1 MCEPIL
7 HHLYR
12 IVLTPIELQRGRSWQ
27 GYGIVNLTKR
37 SHHGQGLFYLSEK
50 HSLTRWIPVLIDL
63 YTSDAVGYFEKNNE
77 LSELV
82 NLDWTWPL
90 LLPVIE
96 FFSQLFTGLWYS
108 APLAFL
114 RGENAL
120 NRPSYVDGRD
130 DCKHIISFASWAPL
144 QHHNGHSSPKD
155 MDCTQQAVWGANV
168 YTPHLLSATMEDPE
182 MPTHLGTQSSL
193 SCSLFLFILS
203 LFNYS
208 LEIVPS
214 PFVLD
219 LSGCGFLQ
227 TGQICPE

>member
-1 MCEPIL
+1 MAGLWYCS
-7 HHLYR
+7 
-12 IVLTPIELQRGRSWQ
+12 TPALWL
-27 GYGIVNLTKR
+27 NLTKR

-96 FFSQLFTGLWYS
+96 FFSQLFAGLWYS

-120 NRPSYVDGRD
+120 NMPSYVDGRD

-155 MDCTQQAVWGANV
+155 MDYTQQAIWGANV

-193 SCSLFLFILS
+193 SCSLSLS
-203 LFNYS
+203 LSFS
-208 LEIVPS
+208 LHCLYLTILWRLSHLLLFSTFLVAAS
-214 PFVLD
+214 CKQGRYARNNSGVL
-219 LSGCGFLQ
+219 C
-227 TGQICPE
+227 T